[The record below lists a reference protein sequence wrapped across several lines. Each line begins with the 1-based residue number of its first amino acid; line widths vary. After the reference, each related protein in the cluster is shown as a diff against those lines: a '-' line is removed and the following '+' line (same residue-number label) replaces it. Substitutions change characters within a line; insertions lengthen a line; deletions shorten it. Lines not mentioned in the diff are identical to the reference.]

1 MQRYK
6 DEEGDRVAGEEQAE
20 RGRLQDGL
28 GGDPEPEGGDRGA
41 ALEEEE
47 RADKRSDPAH
57 VPAVVG
63 GEGGRGNLRELG
75 VDDHLDRPEKTGVG
89 GGDREVEDGES
100 GHGSASEQGKTFTRG
115 RNRAGVPVRD
125 RLPLRRKLLS
135 LLGVKEASSGNSGPV
150 IEGSAVARMFGGIA
164 GRYDR
169 ANRVLSGGIDRYW
182 RWRTVRAVLRESPR
196 RVVDLAT
203 GSGDIA
209 LALRRQLPAETTVE
223 GLDFCE
229 PMLEEARRKQ
239 GGQSGLRFAFG
250 DCLALPLE
258 DASVDVLTIGFGL
271 RNLEDRDRGL
281 REMRRVLRPGG
292 ALFVL
297 EFSQPYAWLRPLYY
311 PYLEK
316 LLPWVAG
323 RLTGDSEAYRYL
335 GGTIRSFPRREVLAE
350 QMRSAGFAAVR
361 ARALTGGIV
370 ALHRAEKGGGS
381 PER

>member
-1 MQRYK
+1 M
-6 DEEGDRVAGEEQAE
+6 
-20 RGRLQDGL
+20 
-28 GGDPEPEGGDRGA
+28 
-41 ALEEEE
+41 
-47 RADKRSDPAH
+47 
-57 VPAVVG
+57 
-63 GEGGRGNLRELG
+63 
-75 VDDHLDRPEKTGVG
+75 
-89 GGDREVEDGES
+89 
-100 GHGSASEQGKTFTRG
+100 
-115 RNRAGVPVRD
+115 RD
-125 RLPLRRKLLS
+125 RLLPARRCPIVRR
-135 LLGVKEASSGNSGPV
+135 VKESSAGNSGPV

-182 RWRTVRAVLRESPR
+182 RWRTVRAVVREHPR

-209 LALRRQLPAETTVE
+209 LALRRQLPAEASVE

-239 GGQSGLRFAFG
+239 GRLPGLRFAFG
-250 DCLALPLE
+250 DCLDLPLE

-323 RLTGDSEAYRYL
+323 RLTGDPEAYRYL
-335 GGTIRSFPRREVLAE
+335 GGTIRSFPRREVLAG
-350 QMRSAGFAAVR
+350 QMRAAGFAEVQ

-370 ALHRAEKGGGS
+370 ALHRAAKGGE
-381 PER
+381 PPAR